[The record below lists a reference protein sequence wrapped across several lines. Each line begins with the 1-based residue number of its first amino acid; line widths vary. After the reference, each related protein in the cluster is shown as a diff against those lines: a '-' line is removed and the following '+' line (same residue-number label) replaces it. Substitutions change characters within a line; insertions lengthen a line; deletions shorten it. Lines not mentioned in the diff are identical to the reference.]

1 MSKRNLF
8 YIFIGAIIVVVLG
21 FIAGNIIHNK
31 PAGEPIEFSVAPPVY
46 NKPIEPSAVSV
57 PRTGLY
63 SDEVIFGFEKDASNW
78 EIPDWCFKDD
88 SYKGVNVSV
97 SETFAKE
104 GISSLALMCDFS
116 GEKWATAY
124 VEVQKYFDWTAYKA
138 VSIDMFLP
146 SEAPVGL
153 KAKMILTIGRDWTWT
168 EMINSISLV
177 PGKWTTI
184 TASIVP
190 GSIDWRG
197 AKILDEFR
205 ADVRKLGVRIES
217 NKAAYSSP
225 VYIDNVR
232 LEVK

>member
-1 MSKRNLF
+1 
-8 YIFIGAIIVVVLG
+8 
-21 FIAGNIIHNK
+21 
-31 PAGEPIEFSVAPPVY
+31 
-46 NKPIEPSAVSV
+46 
-57 PRTGLY
+57 
-63 SDEVIFGFEKDASNW
+63 
-78 EIPDWCFKDD
+78 
-88 SYKGVNVSV
+88 
-97 SETFAKE
+97 
-104 GISSLALMCDFS
+104 MCDFP
-116 GEKWATAY
+116 GGVKWAAAY

-138 VSIDMFLP
+138 VSIDVFLP

-153 KAKMILTIGRDWTWT
+153 KAKMILTVGKDWTWT
-168 EMINSISLV
+168 EMTNSISLV

-197 AKILDEFR
+197 AKVLDEFR
-205 ADVRKLGVRIES
+205 ADVKKLGVRIES